1 MANEL
6 RFDGKVAIITGAGNG
21 LGRSHA
27 LLLGSRGA
35 KVVVNDLGGSAFG
48 GGKSS
53 AAADKV
59 VEEIKAAGGEA
70 VANYDSVEDGAKI
83 VQNALD
89 AFGRVDIVVN
99 NAGILRDTT
108 FHKMSQEDWDLIY
121 KVHVLGGFRV
131 THAAWPHLR
140 DQGYGR
146 IIFTASAA
154 GIYGNFG
161 QANYSMA
168 KLGLVGLSNTL
179 ALEGKKKGVHVN
191 TIAPIAG
198 SRLTETV
205 LPKELTDALKPEYV
219 SPLVAWLCHESCAE
233 TGGLFELGGGFFS
246 KLRWERTEGATIRLG
261 RPMTIEAVKS
271 AWPKITNFD
280 KSTHP
285 PHIAESMAPVMANV
299 QAGPSK
305 GGNQFIDVDQALGYE
320 FEPVKA
326 PYDERD
332 VAIYALGVGAARNP
346 LDEDELRY
354 VYEMH
359 RDGFVVLPTFG
370 VAPVLKTIFDQAKA
384 GKQAPGMSYGFDR
397 ILHGEQ
403 YLEVKR
409 PLPQRATLEHRV
421 RIKDIFDKGKNAL
434 VVTEVK
440 SYDDA
445 GELLLVNEL
454 TTVVRGAG
462 GWGGDRGPTG
472 DVNTPPDR
480 APDASTEEPIAE
492 TQALLYRLSGDW
504 NPLHADPS
512 FATAFGFPR
521 PILHGLCTFGYAAR
535 HVIKAFAKNKD
546 ARYFKSIKAR
556 FADSVFP
563 GETLITEMWKESD
576 TKVVFRCKVKERD
589 KVVITGAAVELYE
602 EIPQKKVP
610 TTRLDTPAAKSASI
624 PPPADISLEPA
635 TADIFGGMGKFV
647 AKNPELVA
655 KVATV
660 YLFKLTSPES
670 AWTVDLKNGAGKV
683 QPGAGEK
690 ADCTLELSD
699 ADFLAMC
706 TGKADPQ
713 KLYFGGKLKISG
725 NVMASQKL
733 EFLKKIDPQ
742 MVIDSMRER
751 TAGTAPPSVP
761 QSAPVPATVKATPP
775 AREEGGSPDV
785 FIAIRD
791 HIEKHPELAAK
802 IQTVFQ
808 FKLKGPDS
816 AYVVDLK
823 NGNGTVAEGT
833 ADKADCTLELSDA
846 DFIGMATG
854 KLDAQK
860 LFFGGQLKISG
871 NVMASQKLMFLKEI
885 DQEAA
890 KKAVLA
896 ARQKGAAPAAEA
908 PKAEAPKGAAGAAD
922 LIEKLKERL
931 AASPGLAKE
940 VGAVIQLRLKEP
952 NADWTLDL
960 KAEAPAVK
968 IGVDRS
974 ADVTLT
980 LTDSDFAALVKGTE
994 PAQHLYQTG
1003 RMRVDGD
1010 LRIASHRLGFLKGL
1024 V

>member
-1 MANEL
+1 MASEL

-27 LLLGSRGA
+27 LLLASRGA

-59 VEEIKAAGGEA
+59 VEEIKAGGGEA

-89 AFGRVDIVVN
+89 AFGRIDIVVN

-131 THAAWPHLR
+131 THAAWPHMR

-179 ALEGKKKGVHVN
+179 ALEGKKKGVFVN

-205 LPKELTDALKPEYV
+205 LPKELIDALKPEYV
-219 SPLVAWLCHESCAE
+219 SPLVAWLCHESCTE

-246 KLRWERTEGATIRLG
+246 KLRWERSRGATMRLG
-261 RPMTIEAVKS
+261 RPMTIEGVKQ
-271 AWPKITNFD
+271 AWPKITGWD
-280 KSTHP
+280 KAEHP
-285 PHIAESMAPVMANV
+285 ADIAQSMGAVMANV

-305 GGNQFIDVDQALGYE
+305 GGNQFIDVDQALGFE

-326 PYDERD
+326 SYDERD
-332 VAIYALGVGAARNP
+332 VAIYALGVGASQNP

-359 RDGFVVLPTFG
+359 KDGFVVLPTFG
-370 VAPVLKTIFDQAKA
+370 VAPVLKAIFDQAKQ

-403 YLEVKR
+403 YLELKR
-409 PLPQRATLEHRV
+409 PLPQKGTLEHRV
-421 RIKDIFDKGKNAL
+421 KIKDIFDKGKNAL
-434 VVTEVK
+434 VITEVK
-440 SYDDA
+440 SYDEA
-445 GELLLVNEL
+445 GDLLCVNEL

-472 DVNTPPDR
+472 ELNPTPERP
-480 APDASTEEPIAE
+480 ADAVITERISEN
-492 TQALLYRLSGDW
+492 QALLYRLSGDW

-512 FATAFGFPR
+512 FASAFGFPR

-535 HVIKAFAKNKD
+535 HVIKSFAKNKD

-563 GETLITEMWKESD
+563 GETLVTEMWKEAD
-576 TKVVFRCKVKERD
+576 GRVLLRCKVKERD
-589 KVVITGAAVELYE
+589 KVVISNAAVEFYDV
-602 EIPQKKVP
+602 IPEKKVP
-610 TTRLDTPAAKSASI
+610 TKAETPVAKATEKAAPAASQDPNS
-624 PPPADISLEPA
+624 
-635 TADIFGGMGKFV
+635 ADIFVGIGKYLE
-647 AKNPELVA
+647 KNPELAA
-655 KVATV
+655 KVGTV
-660 YLFKLTSPES
+660 YLFKLTGPDS
-670 AWTVDLKNGAGKV
+670 AWTVDAKNGGGKV
-683 QPGAGEK
+683 ASGAPDK
-690 ADCTLELSD
+690 PDCTLELSD
-699 ADFLAMC
+699 PDFLDMC

-742 MVIDSMRER
+742 MV
-751 TAGTAPPSVP
+751 
-761 QSAPVPATVKATPP
+761 
-775 AREEGGSPDV
+775 
-785 FIAIRD
+785 
-791 HIEKHPELAAK
+791 
-802 IQTVFQ
+802 
-808 FKLKGPDS
+808 
-816 AYVVDLK
+816 
-823 NGNGTVAEGT
+823 
-833 ADKADCTLELSDA
+833 
-846 DFIGMATG
+846 
-854 KLDAQK
+854 LDAWK
-860 LFFGGQLKISG
+860 ARTGGG
-871 NVMASQKLMFLKEI
+871 AG
-885 DQEAA
+885 AGA
-890 KKAVLA
+890 
-896 ARQKGAAPAAEA
+896 GAAPAAATPAKAPAAAAKVEA
-908 PKAEAPKGAAGAAD
+908 PAAPAKAAAAPE
-922 LIEKLKERL
+922 IFEKLKERL
-931 AASPGLAKE
+931 AANPGLANE
-940 VGAVIQLRLKEP
+940 TAAAVAFRIKAP
-952 NADWTLDL
+952 NAEWTVDL
-960 KAEAPAVK
+960 KAEGGAVK
-968 IGVDRS
+968 IGVDKA

-980 LTDSDFAALVKGTE
+980 LSDEDFAAMVRGSE
-994 PAQHLYQTG
+994 SAQHLFQAG
-1003 RMRVDGD
+1003 KMRVDGD
-1010 LRIASHRLGFLKGL
+1010 IRIAAHRLGFLKGL
-1024 V
+1024 A